1 MKEMDYNTLPV
12 GLGLAFATNRAAM
25 DRFVDMTDDEKKEFV
40 ERSRGVMSRKEMDS
54 LVSSLTEDEE
64 PDLHLEDV
72 DQIAF
77 RRLCSQLFHENLRSF
92 LCGYNCPTKC
102 ITS

>member
-1 MKEMDYNTLPV
+1 MDYNTLPV

-25 DRFVDMTDDEKKEFV
+25 DRFADMSDDEKKEFI
-40 ERSRGVMSRKEMDS
+40 ERSRGMVSKREMED

-72 DQIAF
+72 NQIF
-77 RRLCSQLFHENLRSF
+77 K
-92 LCGYNCPTKC
+92 GPG
-102 ITS
+102 IG

>member
-54 LVSSLTEDEE
+54 LVSSLTEE

-72 DQIAF
+72 DQIF
-77 RRLCSQLFHENLRSF
+77 KGPSI
-92 LCGYNCPTKC
+92 G
-102 ITS
+102 

>member
-1 MKEMDYNTLPV
+1 MDYNTLPV

-72 DQIAF
+72 DQILKDRVSDKRF
-77 RRLCSQLFHENLRSF
+77 ENLRSF